1 MLNKN
6 IFLIGMMGSGKSSIA
21 PKLSNKFNIPY
32 IDTDEDLLSILD
44 NNFSEISEI
53 KFRQLESVYF
63 LERIKKNHNI
73 YATGG
78 GIILSKEN
86 RLAMKNHGI
95 VIFLKTSTEELCK
108 RLSNTNLE
116 NRPLLDKNN
125 ITKSTN
131 KIWND
136 RKKYYYDSADIE
148 ITTDDLS
155 IDDVV
160 NKIILKLS

>member
-63 LERIKKNHNI
+63 LEKIKKNHNI
-73 YATGG
+73 
-78 GIILSKEN
+78 
-86 RLAMKNHGI
+86 
-95 VIFLKTSTEELCK
+95 
-108 RLSNTNLE
+108 
-116 NRPLLDKNN
+116 
-125 ITKSTN
+125 
-131 KIWND
+131 
-136 RKKYYYDSADIE
+136 
-148 ITTDDLS
+148 
-155 IDDVV
+155 
-160 NKIILKLS
+160 

>member
-1 MLNKN
+1 M
-6 IFLIGMMGSGKSSIA
+6 
-21 PKLSNKFNIPY
+21 
-32 IDTDEDLLSILD
+32 
-44 NNFSEISEI
+44 
-53 KFRQLESVYF
+53 YF

-108 RLSNTNLE
+108 RLSNTNLK

-148 ITTDDLS
+148 ITTDGLS